1 MGEYFATYKDKSQEN
16 LIELTTRVIMQE
28 FALVTENIKNAISND
43 FFIALILLGG
53 LFFTIRLVFPQFRF
67 AKQLKW
73 ALSDNSGKKEDGISP
88 FQAFITALGARV
100 GVGNIAGIASAI
112 ATGGPGAIF

>member
-1 MGEYFATYKDKSQEN
+1 MQQFI
-16 LIELTTRVIMQE
+16 LLTE
-28 FALVTENIKNAISND
+28 DIKNIISND
-43 FFIALILLGG
+43 FFIGLILLSGVY
-53 LFFTIRLVFPQFRF
+53 FTIRLIFPQFRF

-73 ALSDNSGKKEDGISP
+73 ALSDNSGNKDDGISP

-100 GVGNIAGIASAI
+100 GVGNVAGIASAI